1 MQHSP
6 LSQVLQKSL
15 QEPLALAMRARSS
28 RSIRIMSRQQCCK
41 ASPRATADTHS
52 HESSPCAGAACAHTG
67 GQSVT
72 VVRWKGSQVG
82 RALPSSQLAAEE
94 QFLPSPCLGAING
107 QEPSRAGFL
116 FLLDNNTR
124 VGAGQGAFPSCE
136 SLLSG
141 FGLFGAVLG
150 LTVTAWSS
158 SSPLGPGCSPQHLPA
173 LPLLSRTAP
182 TSPAGQ

>member
-28 RSIRIMSRQQCCK
+28 RSIRIMTRQQCCK
-41 ASPRATADTHS
+41 ANPRATAGTHS

-107 QEPSRAGFL
+107 QEPSRAGFCFSLTAAPRWELGREL
-116 FLLDNNTR
+116 FPLVKVFCPDL
-124 VGAGQGAFPSCE
+124 GC
-136 SLLSG
+136 L
-141 FGLFGAVLG
+141 VLC
-150 LTVTAWSS
+150 
-158 SSPLGPGCSPQHLPA
+158 LG
-173 LPLLSRTAP
+173 
-182 TSPAGQ
+182 